1 MFLTRKRNRR
11 TNVNLS
17 KVDPTSLAPGNLIPI
32 STTRVYKGD
41 IATFQPS
48 CFVQALPM
56 EAPLV
61 NGFKICT
68 EYFFIPD
75 RLYNVNLS
83 LNFNNITDDPES
95 VEYPQFDMAYDDW
108 GQSPLVIPNNKY
120 ETDTEV
126 YVKLAQRMVQ
136 PGSLADY
143 FGNEVGFIPFFED
156 FQITLEN
163 LADKTSE
170 VYRATH
176 QNMIPALGYL
186 DIFYNYYANQ
196 QIDTFPTALHLQP
209 YSLDAQ
215 SPTYGAYTYQLSD
228 IESLL
233 RGVKT
238 ADDVN
243 KWLDDYL
250 RTNNVHPRA
259 NGTAFTAKSR
269 FTPLS
274 WPWYCSRA
282 SIFQRCLPAYYL
294 ESWLKTSFIDNSEV
308 VVDVNEENG
317 QSSVS
322 LRNISAQ
329 SHIQRWLDLAMA
341 GGSRYSDYENAQ
353 FDLGHVKNSNVPVF
367 LGSDR
372 QYLGS
377 KVIYQ
382 TSGSTASDNKLGSF
396 AGQASG
402 GSSFKRR
409 KYKFDESG
417 YFMVI
422 LSLVPDVIYTRG
434 LNPMLEELTLADKYV
449 PALDNIAMQPLMRRR
464 LTQQI
469 TTGFAKHTKL
479 VDAVCPIGY
488 IKQEVEHGE
497 GESTTASEKCVLTS
511 SVPDDP
517 STPDYEPWVEVIDP
531 VNAYDYMTLGF
542 DNKPYISGS
551 IGYQPAWAETM
562 HAVSRAHGRLV
573 TTMQSWLLT
582 RDYGVAEYSD
592 NAKMWRDNVEY
603 IAKNGLT
610 STTLYRD
617 DALTLISWPDRIE
630 RSINFS
636 PYVDATAYNDVFKD
650 ISPDAQ
656 NFVATFTTGLYVNR
670 EKAKVNTP
678 NTL

>member
-41 IATFQPS
+41 IAKFSPS
-48 CFVQALPM
+48 AFVQALPM

-68 EYFFIPD
+68 EYFFVPD
-75 RLYNVNLS
+75 RLYNVNLA
-83 LNFNNITDDPES
+83 LNFNNTTDDPES
-95 VEYPQFDMAYDDW
+95 VEFPQFDFAYDDIDER
-108 GQSPLVIPNNKY
+108 PLIIPNAEYQGNISNI
-120 ETDTEV
+120 E
-126 YVKLAQRMVQ
+126 KLVTRMVQ

-143 FGNEVGFIPFFED
+143 FGNEVGFVPLFHSSQFD
-156 FQITLEN
+156 GDVLS
-163 LADKTSE
+163 DKTSE
-170 VYRATH
+170 IYRATH

-196 QIDTFPTALHLQP
+196 QIDTFPTALQMQP
-209 YSLDAQ
+209 YSFGAELN
-215 SPTYGAYTYQLSD
+215 TYGAKTYELSL
-228 IESLL
+228 IENIL
-233 RGVKT
+233 RGIKT
-238 ADDVN
+238 AEDPN
-243 KWLDDYL
+243 QWLDDYL
-250 RTNNVHPRA
+250 ATNNVHPRRSVFPSE
-259 NGTAFTAKSR
+259 GAKR

-274 WPWYCSRA
+274 WSWYCSRA

-308 VVDVNEENG
+308 VVDVDEENG
-317 QSSVS
+317 NSSVS

-382 TSGSTASDNKLGSF
+382 TSGSTAEDNKLGSF

-409 KYKFDESG
+409 TFKFDESG

-449 PALDNIAMQPLMRRR
+449 PALDNIAMQPLMRRQ

-469 TTGFAKHTKL
+469 AIGLAKDY
-479 VDAVCPIGY
+479 VYEYSCPYGY
-488 IKQEVEHGE
+488 DEREFEEEDGSVSI
-497 GESTTASEKCVLTS
+497 KCVLTS
-511 SVPDDP
+511 SIPDDP
-517 STPDYEPWVEVIDP
+517 NTPEDESRPSIVEQSEG
-531 VNAYDYMTLGF
+531 YTRLTLGY
-542 DNKPYISGS
+542 DNEAYVSGS
-551 IGYQPAWAETM
+551 VGYQPAWAETM

-582 RDYGVAEYSD
+582 RDYGVAEYPDVS
-592 NAKMWRDNVEY
+592 KLFRDSMEY
-603 IAKNGLT
+603 IAKNGLAT
-610 STTLYRD
+610 TTLYRD
-617 DALTLISWPDRIE
+617 DALALFAWPSRLE
-630 RSINFS
+630 RNINFT
-636 PYVDATAYNDVFKD
+636 PYIDASAYNDVFAD

-656 NFVATFTTGLYVNR
+656 NFVATFTTGLIVNR
-670 EKAKVNTP
+670 EKSKVNTP